1 MRASHRRTG
10 ERMNLLVRRGLAA
23 LAVAALGLS
32 LPVAAA
38 QAAPTLTPQDAA
50 ALLRSWA
57 PSASQALDGG
67 FTAKVSILGTTILT
81 EKVTAHAASAEMSGP
96 GGLHAFQHG
105 SRTWIALGSS
115 AEVRSILRYLHRSGR
130 YVFQDQKGLRVATP
144 VAEFASISGTPTTD
158 GITPWITSAQKTT
171 AGGVTTL
178 TLQLAY
184 PMPDGSSFPSDMVLD
199 ADASGVVSHLTEDG
213 GLLDETFGP
222 ASVTVHLPS
231 MRVSLPWSVFQKGLV
246 AYEWPRTLHLLAQL
260 FAIDAQITALN
271 RERDKRVHPSDIWIA
286 AKRDLPGVLKKAPFR
301 TRWVPI
307 RNGVAIISTAPITGK
322 RIDYQVVAR
331 HGNAVVING
340 K

>member
-1 MRASHRRTG
+1 MH
-10 ERMNLLVRRGLAA
+10 LLARRGLAA

-38 QAAPTLTPQDAA
+38 QAAPSLTPQDAA
-50 ALLRSWA
+50 ALLQSWA
-57 PSASQALDGG
+57 PSTSQALDGG
-67 FTAKVSILGTTILT
+67 FRASLSIAGMALLS
-81 EKVTAHAASAEMSGP
+81 EKVTAHAESAEMTGP
-96 GGLHAFQHG
+96 GGLQAFQHG

-115 AEVRSILRYLHRSGR
+115 AEVKSILRYIKRSGR
-130 YVFQDQKGLRVATP
+130 YVYRDQKGLTIDTP
-144 VAEFASISGTPTTD
+144 VSEFAGISGTPTTD
-158 GITPWITSAQKTT
+158 GRTPWITSATQSS

-184 PMPDGSSFPSDMVLD
+184 PDPFGGSFPSDMVLQ
-199 ADASGVVSHLTEDG
+199 ADASGVVSHITEDA
-213 GLLDETFGP
+213 GLFDETFAP
-222 ASVTVHLPS
+222 ASVVVHLPS

-246 AYEWPRTLHLLAQL
+246 AYEWPHTLHLLAQL
-260 FAIDAQITALN
+260 FAFDAQLTALD

-286 AKRDLPGVLKKAPFR
+286 AKRDLPGVLKKAPFK

-331 HGNAVVING
+331 RGKAVVING